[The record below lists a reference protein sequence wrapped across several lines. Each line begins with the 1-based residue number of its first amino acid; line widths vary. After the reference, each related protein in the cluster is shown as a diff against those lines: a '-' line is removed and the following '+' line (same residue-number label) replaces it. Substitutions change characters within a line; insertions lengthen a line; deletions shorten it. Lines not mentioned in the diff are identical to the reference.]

1 MDESSGLVRSEFEWE
16 VIENIRQTSG
26 YQKKQVEKQT
36 RAEMEVLTRLLT
48 QESYKKQS
56 SLLLNET
63 LVSISTIANFQK
75 T

>member
-1 MDESSGLVRSEFEWE
+1 MDESSGLVRSELEWE
-16 VIENIRQTSG
+16 IIENIRKTSG